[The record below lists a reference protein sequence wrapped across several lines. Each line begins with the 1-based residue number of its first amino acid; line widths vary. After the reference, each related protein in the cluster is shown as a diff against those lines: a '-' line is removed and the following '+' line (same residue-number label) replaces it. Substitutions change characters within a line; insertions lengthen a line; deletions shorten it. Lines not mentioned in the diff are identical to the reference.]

1 METTANKV
9 NSKNR
14 VKKDKKK
21 KNNRLSFKSI
31 QSKIL
36 FGFGLV
42 VILVIGLIIESSI
55 MSMKTNN
62 ESNHLIEKDVPLM
75 IADERVG
82 FSIARRSTN
91 VRAYLMTGRENYIDM
106 FIESSEAVTPYMD
119 TLVELSDSETISNL
133 SEKHE
138 VWTEAMLNDVLYVYQ
153 NGDEE
158 QALANLDSMSATT
171 TEMLDGFAAAARERE
186 QLIDEAGQNIV
197 NISNQSFIINI
208 IIAVVVIILAILVAF
223 LTARSISIPINKVMQ
238 KVGEITSGN
247 LTGAPLSIDSRDETG
262 KLAAAANGMQEK
274 LKEILSNISEVSYLL
289 TYNSKELS
297 ETSSEVMSGTDQVAM
312 TMQELSEGSENQAN
326 TASKLAS
333 IMEAFAEK
341 VASTN
346 ENGQN
351 ISRLSGRVIEETAN
365 GSTMMASSEAQM
377 QKIHEIVSQS
387 VAKVDQLDNQTQEIS
402 KLVEIIQNVANQTN
416 LLALNAAI
424 EAARAGEHGKG
435 FAVVAD
441 EVRKLAEQVE
451 VSVNEITGFVQA
463 IQQDSKAVSE
473 SLKAGYDEVESG
485 TSQIKSTAHSFDQI
499 SKSLSDVAN
508 SVIIVNSNLTEIKHH
523 TDEMNAS
530 IEEVASVSE
539 ESAAGVEETSAAT
552 QQINSS
558 MEEIAGDGGKVSQ
571 LVELAQNMDNLIK
584 GFQI

>member
-1 METTANKV
+1 MEATTNGVTHSQKV
-9 NSKNR
+9 KE
-14 VKKDKKK
+14 KKK
-21 KNNRLSFKSI
+21 FGKPFKFRSL
-31 QSKIL
+31 QAKIL

-42 VILVIGLIIESSI
+42 VLLVIGLIIESS
-55 MSMKTNN
+55 MMDRKTDA
-62 ESNHLIEKDVPLM
+62 ETRLLIEHEVPLM

-106 FIESSEAVTPYMD
+106 FIESSEAVKPYME
-119 TLVELSDSETISNL
+119 TLTSLSDSETIYNL
-133 SEKHE
+133 SQTHDA
-138 VWTEAMLNDVLYVYQ
+138 WTEDILNDVLYVYQ

-158 QALANLDSMSATT
+158 QAIANLDNMSATT
-171 TEMLDGFAAAARERE
+171 TQMLDGFSAAAKERE
-186 QLIDEAGQNIV
+186 QLIFEAGENIKEISDFSFIV
-197 NISNQSFIINI
+197 NI
-208 IIAVVVIILAILVAF
+208 VVAILVIILAIAVAI
-223 LTARSISIPINKVMQ
+223 LTARSISIPIKHVMKKVT
-238 KVGEITSGN
+238 EIKDGN
-247 LTGAPLSIDSRDETG
+247 LKGDHLVIDSRDETG
-262 KLAAAANGMQEK
+262 KLAEAANGMQDT
-274 LKEILSNISEVSYLL
+274 LKDMISNISEVSYLL

-333 IMEAFAEK
+333 IMESFSEK
-341 VASTN
+341 VASTT

-351 ISRLSGRVIEETAN
+351 INRLSAKVIEETAN
-365 GSTMMASSEAQM
+365 GTSMMATSEAQM
-377 QKIHEIVSQS
+377 QKINDIVKQS
-387 VAKVDQLDNQTQEIS
+387 VSKVDQLDHQTQEIS

-424 EAARAGEHGKG
+424 EAARAGDHGKG

-463 IQQDSKAVSE
+463 IQVESKGVSE
-473 SLKAGYDEVESG
+473 SLKKGYAEVESG
-485 TSQIKSTAHSFDQI
+485 TSQIKSTAGTFNQI
-499 SKSLSDVAN
+499 SHSLSDVA
-508 SVIIVNSNLTEIKHH
+508 SSIITINSNLTEIKSH
-523 TDEMNAS
+523 TDDMNAS

-571 LVELAQNMDNLIK
+571 LVELAQNMDNLVK

>member
-1 METTANKV
+1 MEATTNEVTHSQKV
-9 NSKNR
+9 KE
-14 VKKDKKK
+14 KKK
-21 KNNRLSFKSI
+21 FGKRFKFRSL
-31 QSKIL
+31 QAKIL
-36 FGFGLV
+36 FGFGIV
-42 VILVIGLIIESSI
+42 VLLVIGLVIESSL
-55 MSMKTNN
+55 MDRKTDAVTT
-62 ESNHLIEKDVPLM
+62 SLIEYEVPLM

-106 FIESSEAVTPYMD
+106 FIESSEAVKPYME
-119 TLVELSDSETISNL
+119 TLTSLSDSETIYNL
-133 SEKHE
+133 SQTHE
-138 VWTEAMLNDVLYVYQ
+138 AWTRDILNNVLYVYQ

-158 QALANLDSMSATT
+158 QAITNLDNMSATT
-171 TEMLDGFAAAARERE
+171 TQMLDGFSAAAKERE
-186 QLIDEAGQNIV
+186 QLIKEAGENIKE
-197 NISNQSFIINI
+197 ISDFSFIINI
-208 IIAVVVIILAILVAF
+208 VVAILVIILAIVVAV
-223 LTARSISIPINKVMQ
+223 LTARSISIPIKSVMRKVT
-238 KVGEITSGN
+238 EIKDGN
-247 LTGAPLSIDSRDETG
+247 LKGDHLVIDRQDETG
-262 KLAAAANGMQEK
+262 KLAEAANGMQDT
-274 LKEILSNISEVSYLL
+274 LKDMISNISEVSYLL

-333 IMEAFAEK
+333 IMESFSEK
-341 VASTN
+341 VASTT

-351 ISRLSGRVIEETAN
+351 INRLSAKVIEETAN
-365 GSTMMASSEAQM
+365 GTTMMATSEAQM
-377 QKIHEIVSQS
+377 QKINDIVKQS
-387 VAKVDQLDNQTQEIS
+387 VSKVDQLDTQTQEIS

-424 EAARAGEHGKG
+424 EAARAGDHGKG

-463 IQQDSKAVSE
+463 IQDESKGVSE
-473 SLKAGYDEVESG
+473 SLKEGYAEVESG
-485 TSQIKSTAHSFDQI
+485 TSQIKSTAGTFNQI
-499 SKSLSDVAN
+499 SKSLSDVAG
-508 SVIIVNSNLTEIKHH
+508 SIITVNSNLTEIKRH
-523 TDEMNAS
+523 TDDMNAS

-571 LVELAQNMDNLIK
+571 LVELAQNMDNLVK
-584 GFQI
+584 RFTL

>member
-1 METTANKV
+1 MEATTNDVTHSQKV
-9 NSKNR
+9 KSKKQFGKR
-14 VKKDKKK
+14 MKF
-21 KNNRLSFKSI
+21 RSL
-31 QSKIL
+31 QAKIL

-42 VILVIGLIIESSI
+42 VLLVIGLIIQTSI
-55 MSMKTNN
+55 MDRKTDA
-62 ESNHLIEKDVPLM
+62 ETRTLIEHEVPLM

-106 FIESSEAVTPYMD
+106 FLESSEAVKPYME
-119 TLVELSDSETISNL
+119 TLTSLSDSETIYNL
-133 SEKHE
+133 SLTHE
-138 VWTEAMLNDVLYVYQ
+138 AWTQDILNDVLYVYQ

-158 QALANLDSMSATT
+158 QAIANLDNMSATT
-171 TEMLDGFAAAARERE
+171 TQMLDGFSAAAKERE
-186 QLIDEAGQNIV
+186 QLIFEAGENIKEISDFSFVVNIV
-197 NISNQSFIINI
+197 VAIL
-208 IIAVVVIILAILVAF
+208 VVILAIIVAI
-223 LTARSISIPINKVMQ
+223 LTARSISIPIKSVMQ
-238 KVGEITSGN
+238 KVSEITSGN
-247 LTGAPLSIDSRDETG
+247 LKGEPLSIDSRDETG
-262 KLAAAANGMQEK
+262 KLALAANGMQYK
-274 LKEILSNISEVSYLL
+274 LKEILSSISEVSYLL

-333 IMEAFAEK
+333 IMEAFSEK

-351 ISRLSGRVIEETAN
+351 ISRLSTKVIEETAN
-365 GSTMMASSEAQM
+365 GTTMMASSEAQM

-387 VAKVDQLDNQTQEIS
+387 VSKVDQLDHQTQEIS

-463 IQQDSKAVSE
+463 IQKESKDVSE
-473 SLKAGYDEVESG
+473 SLKEGYAEVESG

-499 SKSLSDVAN
+499 SKSLSDVAS
-508 SVIIVNSNLTEIKHH
+508 SVVMVNSNLAEIKNHS
-523 TDEMNAS
+523 DDMNAS